1 MGRGMQRRH
10 FVLGSPA
17 VLATTAC
24 ASPSDD
30 IIPTPVPAP
39 AKKTVAPPPA
49 PAPAT
54 PPDPTHHD
62 HTHHA
67 DPNAHANH
75 AAMDAA
81 SDCLQMG
88 QICVQHCLILLG
100 QGDTTM
106 APCARAAT
114 DMLAVT
120 QSVLALA
127 AGSSELLKAQAQV
140 AVTAAERCEAEC
152 RKHAD
157 KHPTCKDCADSC
169 AKALTAYRAL
179 G

>member
-30 IIPTPVPAP
+30 IPPTPVPAPAP

-49 PAPAT
+49 PAA
-54 PPDPTHHD
+54 PDPTHHD
-62 HTHHA
+62 HAHHA

>member
-1 MGRGMQRRH
+1 MGRDMQRRH

-24 ASPSDD
+24 ASPSEES
-30 IIPTPVPAP
+30 PPPPATRPAAAPPAP
-39 AKKTVAPPPA
+39 A
-49 PAPAT
+49 APAT
-54 PPDPTHHD
+54 PPATAPAPAHD

-67 DPNAHANH
+67 DPNAHASH
-75 AAMDAA
+75 AVMDAA

-100 QGDTTM
+100 QGDTSM

-114 DMLAVT
+114 DMIAVA
-120 QSVLALA
+120 QAVLALA